1 MAAKCPSCGEKLHWY
16 DFRAECKHCGAN
28 IPNYDWE
35 NRLEADADAA
45 EDSFARLHY
54 HVNNFK
60 SATVGSPLRIVR
72 LVCTLLPLVA
82 LVVPL
87 LNATFAFPFREGTES
102 ISFLT
107 FVLNYLIK
115 YDIGSVFK
123 LLSGEILGG
132 AFQSLLLSILMALIA
147 VVAGVLNFFVVL
159 IGAINLRWLFNVIL
173 NAVSLVTWG
182 LSALFLSQFTSAT
195 ADLSVGLFSGSVSPF
210 FLVGIGLFLLDLVI
224 DIVVGI
230 SLKKQKATQPGLEE
244 AVEIEL
250 RELRE
255 QQLAEAA
262 QTA

>member
-16 DFRAECKHCGAN
+16 DFRAECRHCGAN

-54 HVNNFK
+54 RVNNFK

-107 FVLNYLIK
+107 FVMGYLVE
-115 YDIGSVFK
+115 YDLGSVIK
-123 LLSGEILGG
+123 LMSGEIMGS
-132 AFQSLLLSILMALIA
+132 AFQGLLLSVLMAMIA

-159 IGAINLRWLFNVIL
+159 LGAINLRWLFNVIL
-173 NAVSLVTWG
+173 NCISLVTWG
-182 LSALFLSQFTSAT
+182 LSALFLSQFTAAT
-195 ADLSVGLFSGSVSPF
+195 ADLSLGLFSGSVSPF
-210 FLVGIGLFLLDLVI
+210 YLVGIGLFLLDLVI

-230 SLKKQKATQPGLEE
+230 SLKKQKATQPNIEE
-244 AVEIEL
+244 AVAIEL
-250 RELRE
+250 KALRE
-255 QQLAEAA
+255 EQLAEAA
-262 QTA
+262 QMA

>member
-1 MAAKCPSCGEKLHWY
+1 M
-16 DFRAECKHCGAN
+16 
-28 IPNYDWE
+28 
-35 NRLEADADAA
+35 EADADAA

-107 FVLNYLIK
+107 FILNYLTK

-182 LSALFLSQFTSAT
+182 LSALFLSQFTATT

-224 DIVVGI
+224 DIVVGV

-244 AVEIEL
+244 AVKIEL

>member
-54 HVNNFK
+54 HTRNFK
-60 SATVGSPLRIVR
+60 SATVGSPIRIIR

-107 FVLNYLIK
+107 FVMNYLVK

-132 AFQSLLLSILMALIA
+132 AFQNLLLSVLMALVA
-147 VVAGVLNFFVVL
+147 VAAGVLNFFAVL

-173 NAVSLVTWG
+173 NSISLVTWG
-182 LSALFLSQFTSAT
+182 LSALFLSQFTAAT

-210 FLVGIGLFLLDLVI
+210 YLVGIGLFLLDLVI

-230 SLKKQKATQPGLEE
+230 SLKKQKAAQPNIEE

-250 RELRE
+250 KELRE
-255 QQLAEAA
+255 QRLAEAA